1 MAMLEKLK
9 TAPGDLLQFYG
20 DVKMELR
27 KVTWPSRKEVSG
39 TTTVVIASVFFF
51 GFYLFLVDFV
61 LRNGVE
67 RVFQLFR

>member
-1 MAMLEKLK
+1 MLEKLK
-9 TAPGDLLQFYG
+9 AAPGNLVRFYG

-27 KVTWPSRKEVSG
+27 KVTWPSRKEVYG

-51 GFYLFLVDFV
+51 GFYLFLVDFI
-61 LRNGVE
+61 LRNAVE